1 MGTLSNLSSLPLA
14 LCTSRITPLH
24 AVLCNLVQSSSLFL
38 LLSPSSSCHSF
49 YQFFFLYTKQRAS
62 IRGQSYVM
70 VIRWILG
77 FQESNFHSQHCCSHI
92 DSSTLYGKSG
102 RLSVQRTNWRCSF
115 PQLSSCY
122 SPPGFPSPGDHFQFP
137 TFRSNGPIPQKQSMV
152 GTPTRIPAIAVS
164 LVG

>member
-14 LCTSRITPLH
+14 LCTSRISCNH
-24 AVLCNLVQSSSLFL
+24 HHYFCCCRHHRHVIVLSV
-38 LLSPSSSCHSF
+38 
-49 YQFFFLYTKQRAS
+49 FFLYTKQRAS

-77 FQESNFHSQHCCSHI
+77 FQVSNFRSQHCCSHI

-137 TFRSNGPIPQKQSMV
+137 TFRSNGPIPQKQSMM
-152 GTPTRIPAIAVS
+152 GTPTRIPAIAGS